1 MKKIIPLFLA
11 LAVTLVLS
19 SISSFAAT
27 SAIPDTIKNTETGG
41 AYTASYNSQ
50 NKILTYQSSGKLNS
64 EGSLM
69 DGNYG
74 GAVGAGLVYK
84 NNVSPKTQNEILAYN
99 DEAVYMSM
107 SDIAQSG
114 KVKTI
119 QIEDNEVTENGDQS
133 TTIFEYTFTR
143 NNKGQVTSCECGG
156 DCLLNG
162 ESAGWVPSGR
172 SYEFTYDNKGD
183 LKSISRE
190 GRMMPYTTT
199 TFNFSNGKLSKL
211 VDKDYDGEVTS
222 SEKVSTDSAG
232 RPTKAN
238 NYKFTY
244 DANGHLTSVT
254 SEYSKTQLTYNANG
268 NLESAQYS
276 YTEANKVYT
285 SPVDSYTY
293 KTL

>member
-1 MKKIIPLFLA
+1 MKKIISLLLA
-11 LAVTLVLS
+11 IAMTLVLS
-19 SISSFAAT
+19 CVSAFAAT
-27 SAIPDTIKNTETGG
+27 TEVPDTIKNTETGG
-41 AYTASYNSQ
+41 TYTASYNSQ
-50 NKILTYQSSGKLNS
+50 NKILTYKSSGELDL

-84 NNVSPKTQNEILAYN
+84 NSVSPKTQNEIIAYN

-107 SDIAQSG
+107 SDIAQTG

-119 QIEDNEVTENGDQS
+119 RIEDNEVTENGDQS
-133 TTIFEYTFTR
+133 TTLFEYTFTR
-143 NNKGQVTSCECGG
+143 NKKGQVTSCECGG

-172 SYEFTYDNKGD
+172 SYDFTYDNKGD
-183 LKSISRE
+183 LKTISRE

-199 TFNFSNGKLSKL
+199 SFNFSNGKLSKL
-211 VDKDYDGEVTS
+211 VDKDYDGKVNSSSKVT
-222 SEKVSTDSAG
+222 TDNSG

-254 SEYSKTQLTYNANG
+254 GEINKTQLTYNADG

-285 SPVDSYTY
+285 SPVDTYTY